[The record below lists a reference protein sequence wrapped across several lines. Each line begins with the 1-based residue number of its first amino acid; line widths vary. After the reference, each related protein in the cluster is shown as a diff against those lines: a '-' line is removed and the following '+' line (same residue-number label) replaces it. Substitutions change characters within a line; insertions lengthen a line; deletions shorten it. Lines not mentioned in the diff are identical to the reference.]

1 MRMILF
7 NQSSLLFLHK
17 LFFIIL
23 MIYKPTPSSLLT
35 VLLCAH
41 TGFSSQ
47 IVNSAEEPLAFV
59 DTLPTTVVSAL
70 RYSELD
76 MQIASRVQL
85 IDVEDIANSGAT
97 DLVQLLQDEA
107 NLHFTSTSGNTAQ
120 SQVSMGGYGENSGQR
135 VLVLLD
141 GQRLNTADLGQINWL
156 SIPLG
161 LLESVEVIRGGQ
173 SALYGNNAV
182 GGVIKINTRRPYE
195 ELSGQVQTCLGSFDS
210 YNGRFA
216 LTGAKGVFGYSV
228 HAEHDETDGYR
239 ENSQYKADGAGL
251 KLDWTPS
258 NWFTAYGS
266 LTRVRSEYGLPGPLT
281 RAELKAD
288 REQSTEM
295 DNEGDEDVLYLRGG
309 VGFYISDEL
318 TLSLDGGYTDREL
331 NSEYYYDNLSYPY
344 YYLKQSYEILSFSPS
359 FTFENEQVS
368 AMFGVDYYD
377 DEVTA
382 TTNDL
387 YSTSEYGYMR
397 ETLAAFSSF
406 TWRLSKEWSLAGSFR
421 VEDTET
427 RGNNAGVESLALD
440 DDEYAWSFGL
450 IRFVGNS
457 SRIYGMLR
465 RFYRYPATDEVIDVF
480 SGPLPVINYE
490 LDPETGH
497 EVELGGDT
505 VHGALTLGGR
515 VFYQWMNDEI
525 IYDSSVGMFGS
536 NVNLEETERL
546 GADLTASYQLS
557 ETIDASLT
565 YTWVHAEI
573 ATGAY
578 EGSKVPLV
586 PKHKLRLQFDYGLRD
601 TILLTAGASYTDDV
615 HVGGDFAN
623 ASDELEGYLLFDL
636 GVRYALN
643 DDIDV
648 FAAVDNLFDKEYVS
662 TAFGPDG
669 LYPGVGR
676 SGRVGL
682 LWKF

>member
-1 MRMILF
+1 
-7 NQSSLLFLHK
+7 
-17 LFFIIL
+17 

-182 GGVIKINTRRPYE
+182 GGVIKINTRRPSE
-195 ELSGQVQTCLGSFDS
+195 ELSGQVQTSLGSFDS

-359 FTFENEQVS
+359 FTFVNDQVS
-368 AMFGVDYYD
+368 AIFGVDYYD
-377 DEVTA
+377 DVVTA
-382 TTNDL
+382 KSKDL
-387 YSTSEYGYMR
+387 FSTSEYGYTR

-490 LDPETGH
+490 LDPETGN

>member
-1 MRMILF
+1 MKR
-7 NQSSLLFLHK
+7 K
-17 LFFIIL
+17 LT
-23 MIYKPTPSSLLT
+23 PTVLLT
-35 VLLCAH
+35 VSLCAQI
-41 TGFSSQ
+41 GLSSQ

-85 IDVEDIANSGAT
+85 IDVKDIANSGAT

-161 LLESVEVIRGGQ
+161 LVESVEVIRGGQ

-182 GGVIKINTRRPYE
+182 GGVIKIITRRPSE
-195 ELSGQVQTCLGSFDS
+195 ELSGQVQTSLGSFDS

-228 HAEHDETDGYR
+228 HAEHDETDGHR

-295 DNEGDEDVLYLRGG
+295 DNNGDEDVLYLRGG
-309 VGFYISDEL
+309 LGFYISDEL

-331 NSEYYYDNLSYPY
+331 NSEYYYDNISYPY
-344 YYLKQSYEILSFSPS
+344 YYLEQSYEIFSFSPS

-377 DEVTA
+377 DVVTA
-382 TTNDL
+382 TANDL
-387 YSTSEYGYMR
+387 YSTSEYGYKR

-406 TWRLSKEWSLAGSFR
+406 AWRLSKEWSLAGSLR
-421 VEDTET
+421 VEDTKT

-457 SRIYGMLR
+457 SRIYGTLR
-465 RFYRYPATDEVIDVF
+465 RFYRYPAADEVIDVF

-505 VHGALTLGGR
+505 VHGSLTLGGR

-525 IYDSSVGMFGS
+525 IYDSSIGMFGS
-536 NVNLEETERL
+536 NANLDETERL

-578 EGSKVPLV
+578 EGSEVPLV
-586 PKHKLRLQFDYGLRD
+586 PKHKLRLQFEYGLRD

-636 GVRYALN
+636 GVRYAMN

-648 FAAVDNLFDKEYVS
+648 FAAVDNLFGKGYVS

>member
-1 MRMILF
+1 
-7 NQSSLLFLHK
+7 
-17 LFFIIL
+17 

-182 GGVIKINTRRPYE
+182 GGVIKINTRRPSE
-195 ELSGQVQTCLGSFDS
+195 ELSGQVQTSLGSFDS

-318 TLSLDGGYTDREL
+318 RLSLDGGYTDREL

-382 TTNDL
+382 TANDL
-387 YSTSEYGYMR
+387 YSTSEYGYTR

-490 LDPETGH
+490 LDPETGN

>member
-1 MRMILF
+1 MILL
-7 NQSSLLFLHK
+7 NQKCLRGLSRGIFKGDMATHSYANIHTLIALLSALTGSLA
-17 LFFIIL
+17 
-23 MIYKPTPSSLLT
+23 
-35 VLLCAH
+35 VAH
-41 TGFSSQ
+41 ADTGDR
-47 IVNSAEEPLAFV
+47 A
-59 DTLPTTVVSAL
+59 DTAPELPTTLVTAPRFMEV
-70 RYSELD
+70 D
-76 MQIASRVQL
+76 MDIPSRVQL
-85 IDVEDIANSGAT
+85 IDASAIAASGAT

-120 SQVSMGGYGENSGQR
+120 SQVSMGGFGENSGQR

-161 LLESVEVIRGGQ
+161 LVESVEVIRGGQ

-182 GGVIKINTRRPYE
+182 GGVIKINTRRPSE
-195 ELSGQVQTCLGSFDS
+195 ELSGQAQVSLGSFDS

-216 LTGAKGVFGYSV
+216 LTGAEGGLGYSV

-239 ENSQYKADGAGL
+239 ENSQYEADGAGL
-251 KLDWTPS
+251 KLNWTPS
-258 NWFTAYGS
+258 DWFTAYGS
-266 LTRVRSEYGLPGPLT
+266 VTRVRSEYGLPGPLT

-295 DNEGDEDVLYLRGG
+295 DNQGDEDVLYLRGG
-309 VGFYISDEL
+309 VGFCIGDEL

-331 NSEYYYDNLSYPY
+331 NSEYYYDDIFYPY
-344 YYLKQSYEILSFSPS
+344 YYLEQSYEIFSFSPS
-359 FTFENEQVS
+359 LTFENEQVT
-368 AMFGVDYYD
+368 AVLGVDYYD
-377 DEVTA
+377 DDVTA
-382 TTNDL
+382 TSNDL
-387 YSTSEYGYMR
+387 YSTSEYGYSR
-397 ETLAAFSSF
+397 ETLAAFTSF
-406 TWRLSKEWSLAGSFR
+406 AWRLSEDWSLSGSLR

-427 RGNNAGVESLALD
+427 RGNNAGVESSALD
-440 DDEYAWSFGL
+440 DDEYAWSLGL
-450 IRFVGNS
+450 IRLVGNS
-457 SRIYGMLR
+457 SRIYGTVR

-480 SGPLPVINYE
+480 SGPLPVINFE

-525 IYDSSVGMFGS
+525 IYDSSVG
-536 NVNLEETERL
+536 NINLDETERL
-546 GADLTASYQLS
+546 GVDLTASYQFS

-565 YTWVHAEI
+565 YTWMHAEI
-573 ATGAY
+573 AAGANN
-578 EGSKVPLV
+578 GSEVPLV
-586 PKHKLRLQFDYGLRD
+586 PEHKLRLQVEYRPRD
-601 TILLTAGASYTDDV
+601 TIRMTAGASYTDDV

-636 GVRYALN
+636 GVRYAMT
-643 DDIDV
+643 DDVDV
-648 FAAVDNLFDKEYVS
+648 FATVDNLFDKEYVS
-662 TAFGPDG
+662 TAFGSDA

-676 SGRVGL
+676 SGRIGV

>member
-1 MRMILF
+1 MNRK
-7 NQSSLLFLHK
+7 STPTTLL
-17 LFFIIL
+17 IV
-23 MIYKPTPSSLLT
+23 S
-35 VLLCAH
+35 LCAQI
-41 TGFSSQ
+41 GLSSQ
-47 IVNSAEEPLAFV
+47 MVNSAEEPLAFV
-59 DTLPTTVVSAL
+59 DTLPTTVVSAQ

-76 MQIASRVQL
+76 MQIASRIQL
-85 IDVEDIANSGAT
+85 IDVDDIANSGAT
-97 DLVQLLQDEA
+97 DLVQLLQDES

-120 SQVSMGGYGENSGQR
+120 SQVSMGGFGENSGQR

-161 LLESVEVIRGGQ
+161 LVESVEVIRGGQ

-182 GGVIKINTRRPYE
+182 GGVIKINTRRPSE
-195 ELSGQVQTCLGSFDS
+195 ELSGQVQTSLGSFDS

-258 NWFTAYGS
+258 DWFTAYGS
-266 LTRVRSEYGLPGPLT
+266 LTRVLSEYGLPGPLT

-309 VGFYISDEL
+309 VGLCISDEL

-331 NSEYYYDNLSYPY
+331 NSEYYYDNIFYPY
-344 YYLKQSYEILSFSPS
+344 YYLKQSYEIFSFSPS
-359 FTFENEQVS
+359 LTFESEQVTS
-368 AMFGVDYYD
+368 VLGIDYYD
-377 DEVTA
+377 DVVTA

-387 YSTSEYGYMR
+387 YSTSEYGYTR

-406 TWRLSKEWSLAGSFR
+406 AWRISEDWSLAGSLR

-427 RGNNAGVESLALD
+427 RGNNAGVESLVLD
-440 DDEYAWSFGL
+440 DDEYAWSLGL

-457 SRIYGMLR
+457 SRIYGSVR

-480 SGPLPVINYE
+480 SGLLPVINFE
-490 LDPETGH
+490 LDLETGH

-515 VFYQWMNDEI
+515 VFYQSMNDEI
-525 IYDSSVGMFGS
+525 IYDSSVGSFGA
-536 NVNLEETERL
+536 NVNLDETERL
-546 GADLTASYQLS
+546 GADLTASYQIS
-557 ETIDASLT
+557 ETIDASFT

-578 EGSKVPLV
+578 EGSEVPLV
-586 PKHKLRLQFDYGLRD
+586 PKHKLRLQFEYGLRD

-623 ASDELEGYLLFDL
+623 ASDELEGYLLFDF
-636 GVRYALN
+636 GVRYALT
-643 DDIDV
+643 DDIDI
-648 FAAVDNLFDKEYVS
+648 FSAVDNLFDKEYVS

-676 SGRVGL
+676 SGRIGL